1 MSFLIG
7 ADPSIA
13 PFARELAQVA
23 EILKE
28 QGMPQELI
36 NMTLAAHAGLPIAPV
51 DPKSPIFEWVEEENP
66 NLLEKIVERALRFP
80 HPKVFFPG
88 RATGARYQLL
98 KGLILRRHRQG
109 LFCKE
114 GRQPQGF
121 SRLPRLTCKNDAQE

>member
-1 MSFLIG
+1 MSFLSG
-7 ADPSIA
+7 ASPAIA

-66 NLLEKIVERALRFP
+66 DILEKIAERALRFP
-80 HPKVFFPG
+80 HPKVFSRG
-88 RATGARYQLL
+88 RATRARYQLL
-98 KGLILRRHRQG
+98 KGLILRRQRQE

-114 GRQPQGF
+114 GRQLQGF